1 MTKSL
6 FITATGTDIGK
17 TYIAALIIKKLKES
31 GYNAGYYKA
40 AASGAQMVNG
50 RLIPD
55 DARFVC
61 QVAGLETNP
70 NDMVSY
76 VYTTSVA
83 PHLAAAMEGNPVEMY
98 KIKSDYAK
106 AARRRDFLIVEGSGG
121 IVCPLRCDVKQTIF
135 LTDVIQTLKLD
146 MLVVASA
153 GLGTINSTIL
163 TLEYA
168 RQRQIK
174 VHGIVLNR
182 FEPGNLLHRDN
193 LRQIEMIGNVPVVAR
208 VAPKATDLE
217 IDVAQLTNMFQET

>member
-6 FITATGTDIGK
+6 FITATGTDVGK
-17 TYIAALIIKKLKES
+17 TYIAALIIKKLRQS

-40 AASGAQMVNG
+40 AASGAEMVSG
-50 RLIPD
+50 RLVPG
-55 DARFVC
+55 DAQFVC
-61 QVAGLETNP
+61 DVAGLEENP

-76 VYTTSVA
+76 VYTTSA
-83 PHLAAAMEGNPVEMY
+83 SPHLAAAMEGNPVEMY

-106 AARRRDFLIVEGSGG
+106 AARRRDFLVMEGTGG

-146 MLVVASA
+146 MLLVAPA

-168 RQRQIK
+168 RQKKLR
-174 VHGIVLNR
+174 VHGIILNR
-182 FEPGNLLHRDN
+182 FEAGNLLHRDN

-208 VAPKATDLE
+208 VAHRATDLE
-217 IDVAQLTNMFQET
+217 IDEALLTNMFQEV